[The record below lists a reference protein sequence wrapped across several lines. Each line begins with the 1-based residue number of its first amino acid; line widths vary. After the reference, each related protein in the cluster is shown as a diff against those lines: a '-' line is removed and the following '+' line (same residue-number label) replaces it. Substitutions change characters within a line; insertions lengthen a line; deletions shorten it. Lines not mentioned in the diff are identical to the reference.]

1 MIDFKL
7 FYCRVTFFDRAIQD
21 LTVFV
26 WELEPLDGQ
35 TRSAREWIEE
45 HIREFYEELLPT
57 LGVEGD
63 GGWEAV
69 FVATIHTHTYGPP
82 DQEEYD
88 DSIQLRN
95 WIVQPLPPEMFE

>member
-1 MIDFKL
+1 MSSNNTLFHCRFK
-7 FYCRVTFFDRAIQD
+7 VFDQMLQD

-45 HIREFYEELLPT
+45 HIESNYEELFST
-57 LGVEGD
+57 LGIKGD

-69 FVATIHTHTYGPP
+69 FVATIHASVCNLNQ
-82 DQEEYD
+82 DYD
-88 DSIQLRN
+88 ESVALIKWQ
-95 WIVQPLPPEMFE
+95 VQSLPSEDD

>member
-1 MIDFKL
+1 MSSNSTQFHCRFKVSDQML
-7 FYCRVTFFDRAIQD
+7 QD

-45 HIREFYEELLPT
+45 HIENNYEDLLLK
-57 LGVEGD
+57 LGIKGS

-69 FVATIHTHTYGPP
+69 FVATIRASVCNLDH
-82 DQEEYD
+82 DYD
-88 DSIQLRN
+88 EGIELVKWQ
-95 WIVQPLPPEMFE
+95 VQALPSEDD